1 MLAGSGT
8 ALRPSCG
15 QWHRRLVWWVR
26 RRIFATRGRAV
37 RSVPFTRSSAE
48 PTDSPQNAPLH
59 PSNEF
64 VMIILTELHYHPPAA
79 LFAELLRADGLLLE
93 AHEHYRKQTYRNRC
107 LIRTA
112 QGVQALT
119 VPVIDGN
126 RAEKVTAAAIEID
139 YRQNWIHRHWRT
151 LQTAYGN
158 SPYFEYY
165 ADYFHDIYVG
175 KPALLFDLNLA
186 FLRLLLRCFRLPL
199 PIARTSDYHAH
210 YPATQPPDT
219 TRTHPLPHAFT
230 HPLLDRRDWL
240 TPKAAAR
247 TPEPDTPAG
256 QSLVRP
262 YPQVFGPGFEPGLS
276 VLDLLFSQ
284 GPAAGR
290 FLR

>member
-1 MLAGSGT
+1 
-8 ALRPSCG
+8 
-15 QWHRRLVWWVR
+15 
-26 RRIFATRGRAV
+26 
-37 RSVPFTRSSAE
+37 
-48 PTDSPQNAPLH
+48 
-59 PSNEF
+59 
-64 VMIILTELHYHPPAA
+64 MILLTELHYHPPAA

-112 QGVQALT
+112 QGVQPLT

-126 RAEKVTAAAIEID
+126 RAEKVSASAIEID

-165 ADYFHDIYVG
+165 ADYLRDIYVS
-175 KPALLFDLNLA
+175 KPPLLFDLNLA
-186 FLRLLLRCFRLPL
+186 FLRLLLKCFRITLPL
-199 PIARTSDYHAH
+199 HLTTEYQPH
-210 YPATQPPDT
+210 YPTAQPSPFFPGLDD
-219 TRTHPLPHAFT
+219 AQSVIA
-230 HPLLDRRDWL
+230 DRRDWL
-240 TPKAAAR
+240 TPKAASK
-247 TPEPDTPAG
+247 TPEPDIPAA

-284 GPAAGR
+284 GPAAGS
-290 FLR
+290 FLQ

>member
-1 MLAGSGT
+1 
-8 ALRPSCG
+8 
-15 QWHRRLVWWVR
+15 
-26 RRIFATRGRAV
+26 
-37 RSVPFTRSSAE
+37 
-48 PTDSPQNAPLH
+48 
-59 PSNEF
+59 
-64 VMIILTELHYHPPAA
+64 MIILTELHYHPPTA

-126 RAEKVTAAAIEID
+126 RIEKVTATAIEID

-165 ADYFHDIYVG
+165 ADYFHDIYVS
-175 KPALLFDLNLA
+175 KPALLFDLNLQ
-186 FLRLLLRCFRLPL
+186 FLQLLLKCFRLPL
-199 PIARTSDYHAH
+199 PITLTTDYHA
-210 YPATQPPDT
+210 QPSAET
-219 TRTHPLPHAFT
+219 VGLPSLSHSVAES
-230 HPLLDRRDWL
+230 LLDRRDWL
-240 TPKAAAR
+240 TPKTATR
-247 TPEPDTPAG
+247 IPEPDTPAA
-256 QSLVRP
+256 STLVRP

-284 GPAAGR
+284 GPAAGT
-290 FLR
+290 FLQ